1 MNSFEILSK
10 VIELSNAPVDA
21 DRRLMRLVDMIAKG
35 FSIPFCALFYWEP
48 QQHRLSLKFCNQKH
62 EALPRELSF
71 SAPAGP
77 LRTCILQRVP
87 IVITDGSQLSLLEPP
102 LPPHLAP
109 FKFLAAFPVG
119 DDIFLYGVLALLAE
133 TPRELPEEERNLLTV
148 ICRQLAGTLRHAQI
162 ALQAKKRIAELST
175 LHAIGVAVSSVVEL
189 PEVLNRITLSCTKI
203 LQAGGC
209 ILHFLDE
216 ERSVLKMVSSFGFEE
231 GTGLLEP
238 IALGEQVA
246 GTVALKGAPLLV
258 PNVQQSPFALRGYPP
273 NISSVVCVPLVF
285 QSKTIGTLTLFSIQG
300 EGAPS
305 KVFDEEDKNLL
316 VTVAS
321 QVAIAIENAIILQR
335 TELLA
340 KDKEAAARELFL
352 LYEISQAML
361 TTIQSDQLLR
371 IILISVTLGNPKGF
385 DRAILFL
392 IDEKEKIL
400 KGMMGI
406 GPSTRE
412 QADLWRQKL
421 ASYPPL
427 SPDWQIP
434 PEMLIATYDSRVQ
447 QMRVPFTEKRS
458 ILLKTIHERR
468 PFCIENAAD
477 DPEVNPNFLRWF
489 GGSRAFATVPLI
501 AQDKAIGVIAV
512 DNHLTGRSITPADLG
527 FLTLLANQAALA
539 IEKSRL
545 YGNLQEINSQLLLTQ
560 NRLIQSEKLAALG
573 EVVASITHEIKN
585 PLVSIGGFAR
595 RLDRNLQENSPE
607 KKYMRIVLKEVKRLE
622 HILNETLSFSREP
635 AAPMNHQDVNRIIEE
650 TLSILEGELTERGIA
665 VRKKL
670 SLALPLLLSDPQQ
683 IKQIFL
689 NLFLNASQAI
699 GQKGVLSVKTSKVK
713 QPYGKFIQIEVT
725 DTGGG
730 IHQENLD
737 NIFNPFF
744 TTKQNGTGLGLAI
757 THKIIRQ
764 YGGDIEVINRPGVGA
779 TFLVRF
785 PIAESKPSR
794 SRKTGKKPSLH

>member
-1 MNSFEILSK
+1 MNSCEILSK
-10 VIELSNAPVDA
+10 VIELSNAPVDL
-21 DRRLMRLVDMIAKG
+21 DRRLMNLLETIAKV
-35 FSIPFCALFYWEP
+35 FSIPFCALFLWDP
-48 QQHRLSLKFCNQKH
+48 HQHRLSLKFSNEKH
-62 EALPRELSF
+62 EALSPDLFF
-71 SAPAGP
+71 SAHESP
-77 LRTCILQRVP
+77 LGTCVLKRVP
-87 IVITDGSQLSLLEPP
+87 IVITDGSQLSLLDPP
-102 LPPHLAP
+102 LPAQLAA

-133 TPRELPEEERNLLTV
+133 TPRELLEDERNLLTV
-148 ICRQLAGTLRHAQI
+148 ICRQLGGTLRSAQI

-175 LHAIGVAVSSVVEL
+175 LHAIGVAVSSVVDL
-189 PEVLNRITLSCTKI
+189 PELLNRITLSCAKI
-203 LQAGGC
+203 LQADGC
-209 ILHFLDE
+209 ILRLLDE
-216 ERSVLKMVSSFGFEE
+216 ERGVLKMVSSFGLVED
-231 GTGLLEP
+231 TDSHEP
-238 IALGEQVA
+238 VVLGEEVA
-246 GTVALKGAPLLV
+246 GTVALKGDPLLV
-258 PNVQQSPFALRGYPP
+258 PNVEQSPFALRDYPP
-273 NISSVVCVPLVF
+273 ETSSMVCVPLVF
-285 QSKTIGTLTLFSIQG
+285 QSKTIGTLALFSVQRD
-300 EGAPS
+300 GAPS

-340 KDKEAAARELFL
+340 NDKERAARELFL

-361 TTIQSDQLLR
+361 TTINLDQLLR

-385 DRAILFL
+385 DRAVLFL
-392 IDEKEKIL
+392 ADEKENLL

-412 QADLWRQKL
+412 QAELWRQKL
-421 ASYPPL
+421 ETHPPF

-434 PEMLIATYDSRVQ
+434 PGVLISAYDSPVQ
-447 QMRVPFTEKRS
+447 QIRIPFTEKRS
-458 ILLKTIHERR
+458 ILLKTIRERR
-468 PFCIENAAD
+468 PFCVDNALE
-477 DPEVNPNFLRWF
+477 DPEVNPNFLSRF
-489 GGSRAFATVPLI
+489 GDSRAFATVPLI

-512 DNHLTGRSITPADLG
+512 DNHLTNRSITPADLG

-539 IEKSRL
+539 IENSRL
-545 YGNLQEINSQLLLTQ
+545 YGNLQEINSQLLLAQ

-595 RLDRNLQENSPE
+595 RLDRNLKENSPE

-622 HILNETLSFSREP
+622 HILNETLSFSRESVTS
-635 AAPMNHQDVNRIIEE
+635 MTYQDINRIIEE
-650 TLSILEGELTERGIA
+650 TLSILEGELMDRGIT
-665 VRKKL
+665 VKKKL
-670 SLALPLLLSDPQQ
+670 SATLPPLLSDPQQ

-689 NLFLNASQAI
+689 NLFLNATQAI
-699 GQKGVLSVKTSKVK
+699 GQKGVLSVETSKGK
-713 QPYGKFIQIEVT
+713 QQQGKFIQIAVT

-730 IHQENLD
+730 IDRESLD

-744 TTKQNGTGLGLAI
+744 TTKQSGTGLGLAI

-764 YGGDIEVINRPGVGA
+764 YAGDIEVINRPGVGA

-785 PIAESKPSR
+785 PVVESKPR
-794 SRKTGKKPSLH
+794 IKKRKKPSLN